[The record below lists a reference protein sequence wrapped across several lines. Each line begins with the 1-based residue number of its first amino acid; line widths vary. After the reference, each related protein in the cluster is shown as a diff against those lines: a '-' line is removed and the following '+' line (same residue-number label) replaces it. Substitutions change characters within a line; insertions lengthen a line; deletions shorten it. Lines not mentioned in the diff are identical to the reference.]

1 MSCDPSDTCPICDQR
16 GLPILPLRYA
26 VARCDDIVR
35 DKAPQLQAP
44 FGDGVHDIE
53 LPADSA
59 HYTLRTLRPGYLYV
73 FNEVRG
79 EWKAYVVNDNAYL
92 MEFDVGSKTPPD
104 VAGAQPCE
112 RMQGAAAGRCV
123 MIPDAE
129 LAGAVWLGFSDTAW
143 TASVL
148 EKHRRQAWR
157 EKHMQRIDVGA
168 WARAKAAPGAQP
180 HVQRLDR
187 LAELVSEFALPA
199 PKGNPLSPMFV
210 SAHEVIAQART
221 PGEERPT
228 MLAPVTVRPYPALD
242 YSLHAYYNAEREADP
257 LMKAAIEAAGTFT
270 PAMVALNDPVGIT
283 MELARLPALRLE
295 GFVAEAD
302 PRPLAISAAIENLRS
317 AIMDDAENRQIY
329 RTERQA
335 RHLLGP
341 GSMGMGMGGGGA
353 HGGEALLGLIRPD
366 LARRREEQ
374 RAELFESWR
383 NPSAAELKAARIRG
397 WSGYAKK
404 YDEQRR
410 AAWEQQW
417 QMQMRAFDQSVVAPL
432 VQAHVAWMRS
442 DALYEQLDCNHD
454 DLDPHSG
461 QGFVDA
467 LVLCIQDTQQFAPSA
482 GLYAQW
488 LGANAIERNNLLLR
502 ALAWNQ
508 KPLIDQLGEF
518 SQGGLPPE
526 SLRGLPWSGLI
537 NGYEEALGALT
548 AGSKNAVVRLAGALG
563 GPIASLAGKA
573 VDGVVGPGLVAL
585 GAIAKAPVVMVDVVM
600 SKSDAIAELTA
611 RMVAL
616 NPEVADLQ
624 SLNRA
629 IDIQMRKAKIYGTPV
644 ADTGR
649 HRYLLMVDSRV
660 VADFPGV
667 DARGMPTGR
676 RFAENAV
683 LTEVDRMRLTQ
694 LRWKKLLPGA
704 AGLGVVAGILQ
715 VVALGKLAD
724 DVDRSMEH
732 EANENIWRYRTGVV
746 ALAGTLAETTGRW
759 SESAASTGSRY
770 AVRIERTIGT
780 WLRAG
785 GKALGIG
792 AGVVIA
798 VWDVKRGRQEVQEG
812 NAVGYLY
819 FASAGATILAMA
831 AFGGWLG
838 ASIAGLSATGVGIVL
853 VVLAVVIA
861 VLIEVFKD
869 NKVQDWL
876 ERCYFGVFDP
886 GDRYQDLVLEM
897 NELETAVAG

>member
-1 MSCDPSDTCPICDQR
+1 MSCDPSETCPICDQR

-44 FGDGVHDIE
+44 FGDGVHNIE

-92 MEFDVGSKTPPD
+92 MEFDIGSKTPPD
-104 VAGAQPCE
+104 VADAQPCE

-123 MIPDAE
+123 MIPDPE

-143 TASVL
+143 TAAVL
-148 EKHRRQAWR
+148 EKHSRQAWR

-168 WARAKAAPGAQP
+168 WARAKAAPSSQP
-180 HVQRLDR
+180 HMQRLDR

-210 SAHEVIAQART
+210 SAHEVIAQARK

-242 YSLHAYYNAEREADP
+242 YSLHAYYNAGREADP
-257 LMKAAIEAAGTFT
+257 LVKASIEAAGKFT

-283 MELARLPALRLE
+283 MELARLPAVRLE
-295 GFVAEAD
+295 GFVVEAD
-302 PRPLAISAAIENLRS
+302 PRPLAISAAIENLRN

-335 RHLLGP
+335 RNLLGP
-341 GSMGMGMGGGGA
+341 GSMGMGGGGA
-353 HGGEALLGLIRPD
+353 RGGEALLGLIRPD
-366 LARRREEQ
+366 LARQREEQ

-383 NPSAAELKAARIRG
+383 NPSAGELKTARIRG

-410 AAWEQQW
+410 AAWEQRW
-417 QMQMRAFDQSVVAPL
+417 QTQIRAFDQSVVAPL

-442 DALYEQLDCNHD
+442 AALYEQLDCNHD

-467 LVLCIQDTQQFAPSA
+467 LVFCVQDTQQFAPCA

-488 LGANAIERNNLLLR
+488 LGANTIERHNLLLR
-502 ALAWNQ
+502 AVAWNQ
-508 KPLIDQLGEF
+508 KQLIDQLGEL
-518 SQGGLPPE
+518 SQGGLRPE
-526 SLRGLPWSGLI
+526 SLRGLSWSGLI

-548 AGSKNAVVRLAGALG
+548 TGSKNAVVRLTAALG

-649 HRYLLMVDSRV
+649 HRYLLMADPRV

-694 LRWKKLLPGA
+694 LRWRKLLPGA

-724 DVDRSMEH
+724 DVDQSMAH
-732 EANENIWRYRTGVV
+732 EANENIWRYRAGVV
-746 ALAGTLAETTGRW
+746 ALTGTLAETTGRW

-770 AVRIERTIGT
+770 AVRLERTIGA
-780 WLRAG
+780 WMRAG

-792 AGVVIA
+792 AGVVTA
-798 VWDVKRGRQEVQEG
+798 VWDGWRGWREVQEG
-812 NAVGYLY
+812 SAWVAVLFFG
-819 FASAGATILAMA
+819 SAVAT
-831 AFGGWLG
+831 LG
-838 ASIAGLSATGVGIVL
+838 AMVAFTAIGTWLFGAAATGVGIVL
-853 VVLAVVIA
+853 VVLVIVIA

-876 ERCYFGVFDP
+876 ERCYFGSFAP
-886 GDRYQDLVLEM
+886 GERYRDAELEM
-897 NELETAVAG
+897 SELEIAVAG